1 MKTCTKQLLTVMI
14 TSALMAGPA
23 WAANQEVS
31 TMAPTITQ
39 AATQGDQESNNAIM
53 SQVANQASEVS
64 AQTGLRSTFEGKPV
78 GYFTGIG
85 DVMIDQ
91 SVPSQPFAVLQ
102 PGAEMNLPYGDEVSD
117 ADIAKYIGKTIT
129 SIQVANVE
137 DKQLEEALKKRFI
150 QQVGD
155 AVQANYLRHDVNILG
170 ASGLFATIK
179 PTFQVVPEGVKL
191 IYVVKQNPRITR
203 ISIRGNKSI
212 PATKLHQLLNIK
224 PGMTLNTT
232 FLSKDVANIN
242 LLYNNWG
249 YMISHVSE
257 VKMNDS
263 GVLCIGISEAQIED
277 IRIRGNIKTKDHV
290 ILREMRLGKGDI
302 FNKELVSR
310 SIQRIYNTGY
320 FEDVNVRLLQ
330 GQQDP
335 QNVILEIEVAEQKTG
350 SITIGAGYSDADG
363 FVGVIGLSETNL
375 RGTGDKVNINW
386 EFGGKSRSNKNHSL
400 SYTHPWLN
408 KYGDS
413 LGFSLYDRKGQ
424 QTDYGSGGKA
434 IATYEKK
441 TRGLGITYGRSRG
454 EYSADYF
461 TLELKKSEY
470 VRAISGKDYLAND
483 VKSKQFLKNNFGRS
497 HSLTWAHVFDNRDNV
512 FDPSRGKRISLT
524 SIVTGYGLG
533 GDFKYTKFI
542 AEARTYHKVSNGRV
556 LAFRL
561 MGGMGF
567 GSVPYNELFALGGAD
582 TIRGYE
588 DDEFRGKK
596 MYAATLEYRYPIAKK
611 IQGVVFADVGN
622 AWGGTQD
629 IEGYQ
634 DGNKLHAAGGL
645 GFRVTTPIGP
655 VRLDYAWGQNG
666 GKFHFSFGGKF

>member
-1 MKTCTKQLLTVMI
+1 
-14 TSALMAGPA
+14 
-23 WAANQEVS
+23 
-31 TMAPTITQ
+31 
-39 AATQGDQESNNAIM
+39 
-53 SQVANQASEVS
+53 
-64 AQTGLRSTFEGKPV
+64 
-78 GYFTGIG
+78 
-85 DVMIDQ
+85 
-91 SVPSQPFAVLQ
+91 
-102 PGAEMNLPYGDEVSD
+102 
-117 ADIAKYIGKTIT
+117 
-129 SIQVANVE
+129 
-137 DKQLEEALKKRFI
+137 
-150 QQVGD
+150 
-155 AVQANYLRHDVNILG
+155 
-170 ASGLFATIK
+170 
-179 PTFQVVPEGVKL
+179 
-191 IYVVKQNPRITR
+191 
-203 ISIRGNKSI
+203 
-212 PATKLHQLLNIK
+212 
-224 PGMTLNTT
+224 
-232 FLSKDVANIN
+232 
-242 LLYNNWG
+242 
-249 YMISHVSE
+249 MISHVSE

-277 IRIRGNIKTKDHV
+277 IRIRGNIKTKAHV

-454 EYSADYF
+454 EYLADYF

-470 VRAISGKDYLAND
+470 VRAISGKDYLAGD

-588 DDEFRGKK
+588 DDEFRGNR

-622 AWGGTQD
+622 AWGGTKD
-629 IEGYQ
+629 IEEHQ
-634 DGNKLHAAGGL
+634 DSNKLHASGGL